1 MKSLWKNVIFHY
13 GIGASCPLQGHE
25 RESMFNPWLLFI
37 SPLIA
42 QLCSCDHTMHLAKQT
57 FWVWN
62 VWCIN
67 LQKRNFKTFFFFNIK
82 KNIFQGVR
90 ALNHTAFLTPL
101 EFPKISHPLFKKF
114 SSAWTQTCEQLTIRV
129 VFILNTS
136 GKDYMIRFMCN
147 NN

>member
-1 MKSLWKNVIFHY
+1 MALARPVLSRGMKGSLCLIPDC
-13 GIGASCPLQGHE
+13 S
-25 RESMFNPWLLFI
+25 S
-37 SPLIA
+37 SPLSLHNFAPVIT
-42 QLCSCDHTMHLAKQT
+42 LCIWQNRPSESGTSDVSICRREISRL
-57 FWVWN
+57 F
-62 VWCIN
+62 
-67 LQKRNFKTFFFFNIK
+67 FFFFNIK